1 MGANSRHTTSNHS
14 QPIRLDPITNNG
26 NIPIVGPKASGRE
39 TISKSQD
46 ANSLFT
52 KIENPNVGAIRT
64 KETNPIYM
72 PAG

>member
-1 MGANSRHTTSNHS
+1 VDGNHS
-14 QPIRLDPITNNG
+14 QPIRLDPIANNG
-26 NIPIVGPKASGRE
+26 SIIIVGAKASGIE
-39 TISKSQD
+39 AIPKSQD

-52 KIENPNVGAIRT
+52 KIENPNVGAIRI